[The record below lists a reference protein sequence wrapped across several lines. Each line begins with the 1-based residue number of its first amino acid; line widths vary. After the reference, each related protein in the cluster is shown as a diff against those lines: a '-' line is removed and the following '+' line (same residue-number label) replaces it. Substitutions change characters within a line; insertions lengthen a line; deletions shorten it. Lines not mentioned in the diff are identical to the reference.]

1 MARPPGMARAAP
13 QSRFHSS
20 PYHRQADRAGR
31 KRTAEQSALAQRQ
44 IARRRKNLMHAP
56 RRKSFNSVNAASL
69 ARWIVITGFLAL
81 TGLVYVYLTLQ
92 LYHLGDRKK
101 ALENELT
108 SLHSQN
114 DVASV
119 QIAALTSRAAL
130 QRRLKEGYLKMIPI
144 AERDIVR
151 LTVPA
156 RQADENVIQP
166 VVNEPAT
173 R

>member
-1 MARPPGMARAAP
+1 
-13 QSRFHSS
+13 
-20 PYHRQADRAGR
+20 
-31 KRTAEQSALAQRQ
+31 
-44 IARRRKNLMHAP
+44 MHAP
-56 RRKSFNSVNAASL
+56 RRKAFNSVNAASL
-69 ARWIVITGFLAL
+69 ARWIVITASLAL
-81 TGLVYVYLTLQ
+81 TGLIYVYLTLQ

-108 SLHSQN
+108 SLRAQN

-144 AERDIVR
+144 SEHNIVR
-151 LTVPA
+151 LTMPA
-156 RQADENVIQP
+156 SPNGEDAIQP
-166 VVNEPAT
+166 VANQPAG

>member
-1 MARPPGMARAAP
+1 M
-13 QSRFHSS
+13 QS
-20 PYHRQADRAGR
+20 
-31 KRTAEQSALAQRQ
+31 
-44 IARRRKNLMHAP
+44 P
-56 RRKSFNSVNAASL
+56 RRKTFNSVNAASL
-69 ARWIVITGFLAL
+69 ARWIVMTGFLAL

-108 SLHSQN
+108 SLRSQN

-144 AERDIVR
+144 AEQNIVR
-151 LTVPA
+151 LNALRPA
-156 RQADENVIQP
+156 RVEDTVQP
-166 VVNEPAT
+166 VANK
-173 R
+173 RGGR

>member
-1 MARPPGMARAAP
+1 
-13 QSRFHSS
+13 
-20 PYHRQADRAGR
+20 
-31 KRTAEQSALAQRQ
+31 
-44 IARRRKNLMHAP
+44 MHAP
-56 RRKSFNSVNAASL
+56 RRKTFNSVNAASL

-144 AERDIVR
+144 AEQNIVR
-151 LTVPA
+151 LSAPRPPRPEDAV
-156 RQADENVIQP
+156 QP
-166 VVNEPAT
+166 VANK
-173 R
+173 RGGR